1 MYGDKKLFEGRYSN
15 LERHKYDTMG
25 IIVDVNIKSMVPLN
39 DLAHLKLE
47 GNDPITAGSVGMP

>member
-1 MYGDKKLFEGRYSN
+1 MIQWV
-15 LERHKYDTMG
+15 

-39 DLAHLKLE
+39 DLANLKLE